1 MMKHDI
7 IKLHVEA
14 SSHHDCRTKPTSC
27 SCHTRTASAPH
38 KVLMLVGATGAGK
51 TTLINGMANYILG
64 VQWDDDFRF
73 KLIDEPNSQ
82 DQTKSQTSCITA
94 YTFYKEKGSPLP
106 YTLTVIDT
114 PGFGDTAGIDRDKE
128 IIEQI
133 KELFSIAGDEG
144 IDQLHGIGFVTQAPL
159 ARLTPTQRYVFDAIL
174 SVFGRDVAGN
184 IFLMITFADGMP
196 PPVVDA
202 VKAAGVPY
210 QAFFKFN
217 NSALFA
223 RKSAYDEFDKMFWKM
238 GTNSFTEF
246 FKQFSTAKTQSLQQT
261 REVIQEREKLET
273 IIQGLQPQIKAGLT
287 KIDVLVQKRQIL
299 RDHEAAILSNKNF
312 TYTVAETKQRMVN
325 LDPGTYVTNCLVCNY
340 TCHDNCIY
348 ADDDDKYCCSAMDE
362 GQGTRRA
369 KCGVCIGKCSWD
381 NHKNNKYRFELY
393 TEEVTKTSDE
403 LKNEFESAMD
413 SKDEIEK
420 VINTMKK
427 ELDALNTAVLHTIHE
442 ARRCIEHLQQI
453 ALKPVRLTEV
463 EYIDRLFECEK
474 REAKDCWLERAQAF
488 QDYNKK
494 PKSSLS

>member
-1 MMKHDI
+1 M
-7 IKLHVEA
+7 
-14 SSHHDCRTKPTSC
+14 
-27 SCHTRTASAPH
+27 
-38 KVLMLVGATGAGK
+38 
-51 TTLINGMANYILG
+51 
-64 VQWDDDFRF
+64 
-73 KLIDEPNSQ
+73 
-82 DQTKSQTSCITA
+82 
-94 YTFYKEKGSPLP
+94 
-106 YTLTVIDT
+106 IDT

-246 FKQFSTAKTQSLQQT
+246 FKQFSTVKTQSLQQT

-299 RDHEAAILSNKNF
+299 SDYEAAILSNKNF
-312 TYTVAETKQRMVN
+312 TYVVAETKQRMVY
-325 LDPGTYVTNCLVCNY
+325 LEPGTYVTNCLVCNY
-340 TCHDNCIY
+340 TCHASCIY
-348 ADDDDKYCCSAMDE
+348 ADDGDKYLCSAMGE
-362 GQGTRRA
+362 GRGTWGA
-369 KCGVCIGKCSWD
+369 KCGVCIGKCLWD
-381 NHKNNKYRFELY
+381 QHKNNKYRFELY
-393 TEEVTKTSDE
+393 TENVTKTSDE
-403 LKNEFESAMD
+403 LKKEFESAMD

-427 ELDALNTAVLHTIHE
+427 ELDALNTAVLRKIDQ
-442 ARRCIEHLQQI
+442 ARRCIERLQEI
-453 ALKPVRLTEV
+453 ALKPDHLTEV
-463 EYIDRLFECEK
+463 EYIDILIESEK
-474 REAKDCWLERAQAF
+474 REAKPRWLERVQALEGVRQQAEIVSELKKNPKRQQNSF
-488 QDYNKK
+488 FSIEDSPQDSPQEQSMWKK
-494 PKSSLS
+494 ILGTFGL